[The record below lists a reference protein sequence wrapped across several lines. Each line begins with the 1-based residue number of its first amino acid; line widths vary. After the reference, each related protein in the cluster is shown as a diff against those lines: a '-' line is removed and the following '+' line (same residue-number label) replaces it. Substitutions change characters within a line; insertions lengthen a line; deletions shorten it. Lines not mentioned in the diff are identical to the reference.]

1 MSHLYIIQ
9 SDKTGAIKIGRS
21 KNPSKRLKQLQTGC
35 PDKLK
40 LLVIFENK
48 GHLEKNLHRR
58 LKSYKSR
65 RRGEWFDFDCAGDC
79 GGSLVED
86 CAGDCGGT
94 AQLDECGECAGNG
107 GDIEKDNKYKVPMFD
122 DVYHAVKFVIAQK

>member
-65 RRGEWFDFDCAGDC
+65 RRGEWFDFDCAG
-79 GGSLVED
+79 SLPDWVHEQID
-86 CAGDCGGT
+86 W
-94 AQLDECGECAGNG
+94 
-107 GDIEKDNKYKVPMFD
+107 
-122 DVYHAVKFVIAQK
+122 DVANIWWET